1 MTMKNYYL
9 PKEIKISEII
19 RETPDTKTFIL
30 ADNAI
35 KYMPG
40 QFFMVGIFGTG
51 ESPVSISGTVSGKIT
66 LTIKRV
72 GALTG
77 VIHKLKKGD
86 YLSIRGPFGNGF
98 PIASLKQRNVL
109 IIAGGLG
116 IAPLRPVVNYILDN
130 RGDFKNVSVLY
141 GARTSEDI
149 LFKKDIK
156 LWKQKDDMNFLLS
169 VDIGGSGWKGN
180 VGVVT
185 TLLRKITLSVKNAS
199 AIICGPAVMMK
210 FTVKE
215 LLDRGFSGSEIILS
229 LERYMKCGIG
239 KCGHCYLGEKFVCSD
254 GPVFKYSELIKFT
267 PGIEL

>member
-1 MTMKNYYL
+1 MKNYYL

-30 ADNAI
+30 NHKVGYI
-35 KYMPG
+35 PG
-40 QFFMVGIFGTG
+40 QFFMVGILGVG

-66 LTIKRV
+66 LTIKRIGV
-72 GALTG
+72 LTG

-98 PIASLKQRNVL
+98 PIASLKRRNVL

-130 RGDFKNVSVLY
+130 RGVFKNVSILY
-141 GARTSEDI
+141 GARTPEDL

-156 LWKQKDDMNFLLS
+156 LWEKRDDVSFLLT
-169 VDIGGSGWKGN
+169 VDTGGSDWKGN

-185 TLLRKITLSVKNAS
+185 TLFKKITIPVKNAS
-199 AIICGPAVMMK
+199 AIICGPSVMMK
-210 FTVKE
+210 FTVKTLLE
-215 LLDRGFSGSEIILS
+215 LGFPASEIIVS
-229 LERYMKCGIG
+229 LERHMKCGIG
-239 KCGHCYLGEKFVCSD
+239 KCGHCYLGGKFVCSD
-254 GPVFKYSELIKFT
+254 GPVFKYSELMKLT

>member
-1 MTMKNYYL
+1 MKNYYL
-9 PKEIKISEII
+9 PKKIKISEII

-30 ADNAI
+30 NYRTGYI
-35 KYMPG
+35 PG
-40 QFFMVGIFGTG
+40 QFFMVGIFGAG
-51 ESPVSISGTVSGKIT
+51 ESPISISGTISGKIA
-66 LTIKRV
+66 LTIKRA

-77 VIHKLKKGD
+77 VIHRLKKGD

-98 PIASLKQRNVL
+98 PVASLKQRDVL

-130 RGDFKNVSVLY
+130 RGGFKNVSILY
-141 GARTSEDI
+141 GARTPEDV
-149 LFKKDIK
+149 LFKKEIK
-156 LWKQKDDMNFLLS
+156 LWEKRDDINFLLT
-169 VDIGGSGWKGN
+169 VDIGGSDWKGN

-185 TLLRKITLSVKNAS
+185 TLFKKITIPVRNAS

-215 LLDRGFSGSEIILS
+215 LLELGFPASEIILS
-229 LERYMKCGIG
+229 LERHMKCGIG

-254 GPVFKYSELIKFT
+254 GPVFKYSELT
-267 PGIEL
+267 GIEL